1 MLVSC
6 RIIDNV
12 LAKHTQY
19 QLVGSYLFDMMLN
32 NLNRES
38 YYDVLIMK
46 SCDVYIFETFNN
58 LFCTLAEVLT
68 VLFIK

>member
-19 QLVGSYLFDMMLN
+19 QLVGIYLFDMMLN